1 MFLLE
6 QKELRLANL
15 AKFDELNAS
24 LEVAIA
30 DREELLAEANAKVEK
45 LEKEIA
51 EIGSLDKVREEL
63 AEIQELI
70 YQVGLEARP
79 EVEVAVEEVHLEEE
93 VQENEEVL
101 AQE

>member
-15 AKFDELNAS
+15 AKFDELNEN

-30 DREELLAEANAKVEK
+30 EREELLAEANARIEK
-45 LEKEIA
+45 LEKEVA
-51 EIGSLDKVREEL
+51 EIGSLDKVRAEL
-63 AEIQELI
+63 EEIQELI
-70 YQVGLEARP
+70 YQVGLEVKP
-79 EVEVAVEEVHLEEE
+79 SVVVEE

>member
-70 YQVGLEARP
+70 YQVGLEVRP
-79 EVEVAVEEVHLEEE
+79 AVVVEE